1 MIYKT
6 EYVMEEL
13 QSTDILDREIL
24 EDARKKAW
32 RILKTADETV
42 QAKASEWERKTAA
55 TVDELARNF
64 AGQRKLAAGEIMAR
78 LPVDKRRVKVEKI
91 ENLLQSAV
99 KDWYAALG
107 RERILAL
114 LKSELAM
121 RLASCDELAGC
132 DVHAVIHNLER
143 GEAEAILQAVL
154 RGAAFTIESA
164 ASAGI
169 FPEIILE
176 TKKIRVT
183 ASIQKTVEF
192 FLQEKRAE
200 LVEVLLGGSF
210 AGEC

>member
-1 MIYKT
+1 
-6 EYVMEEL
+6 MEEL
-13 QSTDILDREIL
+13 QSTEILDREIL

-42 QAKASEWERKTAA
+42 QSKTSEWEKKTAA

-64 AGQRKLAAGEIMAR
+64 AGQRKLAAAEIMAR

-91 ENLLQSAV
+91 ENMLQSAV

-107 RERILAL
+107 RERILNL
-114 LKSELAM
+114 LKNELAV
-121 RLASCDELAGC
+121 RLASTDELTGC
-132 DVHAVIHNLER
+132 DIHAVIHNLER
-143 GEAEAILQAVL
+143 GEAEAILRTVL
-154 RGAAFTIESA
+154 HGVAFTIEA
-164 ASAGI
+164 AAAACD

-176 TKKIRVT
+176 TKKLRVT

-200 LVEVLLGGSF
+200 LVEALLGGSF